1 MPRSKFTSVRATVWQ
16 AKGATDTLNSLLF
29 EGHVEVFC
37 AIGVAVGEVQ
47 LSPLSL
53 HAVHVDYVAR
63 PQAGTGPTRR
73 LIEVQRLFAILPLI
87 PPAFKRA
94 DVYSR
99 EASIRG
105 NTVHVHMYMYICKV
119 HATGKG
125 ILTEYSLSH
134 TLSHTIHSHPHS
146 SSLLH
151 TLTPLHPSSSTQV
164 DLMKQCH
171 KYLHIITYSHPQ

>member
-1 MPRSKFTSVRATVWQ
+1 MPRSKFTSVCATVWQ
-16 AKGATDTLNSLLF
+16 AKGATGTLNSLLL

-63 PQAGTGPTRR
+63 PQAGTGPTWC

-87 PPAFKRA
+87 PPAFKRGRCLFKGG
-94 DVYSR
+94 VYSR
-99 EASIRG
+99 KYG
-105 NTVHVHMYMYICKV
+105 TCTYVHVHTYMYICKV
-119 HATGKG
+119 HAAGKG

-146 SSLLH
+146 SPSFLLN
-151 TLTPLHPSSSTQV
+151 TGGLDETMP
-164 DLMKQCH
+164 
-171 KYLHIITYSHPQ
+171 

>member
-16 AKGATDTLNSLLF
+16 AKGATGTLNSFLL

-63 PQAGTGPTRR
+63 PQAGTGPTRH

-87 PPAFKRA
+87 PPAFKRG
-94 DVYSR
+94 R
-99 EASIRG
+99 CLFEEIR
-105 NTVHVHMYMYICKV
+105 YIRTCTYVKFMQQE
-119 HATGKG
+119 K
-125 ILTEYSLSH
+125 EYLLSTLSH
-134 TLSHTIHSHPHS
+134 TLFPTPFI
-146 SSLLH
+146 H
-151 TLTPLHPSSSTQV
+151 TLTPPLSFTPSLLSIHPLQHRWT
-164 DLMKQCH
+164 
-171 KYLHIITYSHPQ
+171 